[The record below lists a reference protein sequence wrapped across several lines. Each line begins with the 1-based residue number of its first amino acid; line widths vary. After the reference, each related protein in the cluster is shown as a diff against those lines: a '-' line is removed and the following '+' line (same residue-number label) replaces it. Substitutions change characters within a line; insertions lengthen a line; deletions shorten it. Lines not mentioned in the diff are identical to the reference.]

1 MNVNN
6 DDVFNIKCGICE
18 KDYKTEK
25 EYNKH
30 IRGDEHEQEKVK
42 KGLYSFGGCPYCR
55 QNLYIL
61 AIPTHIKEHHKE
73 YADEWKDIQDLNDVK
88 RLLIINNKLKEIKQQ
103 KEPENKKN
111 TQIKQDAKKE
121 QDTNNNNVKHRRG
134 KYRHMTEDEIKQH
147 KRLLTKERQRKFYEK
162 NRKHYKLVNI
172 ENYKKRKSKTEKKRG
187 RPPVY
192 KE

>member
-61 AIPTHIKEHHKE
+61 AIPTHIKEHHEE
-73 YADEWKDIQDLNDVK
+73 YADVWKDMQDLNDVK
-88 RLLIINNKLKEIKQQ
+88 KLLLINNKLKEIKQQ

-162 NRKHYKLVNI
+162 NRK
-172 ENYKKRKSKTEKKRG
+172 EKRT
-187 RPPVY
+187 PPSI
-192 KE
+192 